1 MSKTIRK
8 LLTATHLLLFLSG
21 CTGGQSAVRS
31 DTHLLAD
38 KTLNRG
44 IRAEQKGDLPAAETF
59 LLQSL
64 ATSRSIEDY
73 PGQAMALINLARLH
87 RLKHEQPQAEE
98 YADRAL
104 TVAAKAPTI
113 QAEAA
118 YEKALVELSLGQND
132 SALQWA
138 QKSLA
143 AEQEDKRRGSRL
155 NLVARIQ
162 FLRGA
167 LDESRV
173 MATDALTANR
183 ASGQAEEEANSLR
196 VLGMVARQEG
206 RYEAGIGFLEEALQI
221 DKRIGQSGKIA
232 ADLEELGLTAEK
244 AGKIKQAA
252 DYRER
257 AGLIHS
263 PSTTTSP
270 SSRP

>member
-1 MSKTIRK
+1 MSKIRLH
-8 LLTATHLLLFLSG
+8 LLTAISLLLLSG
-21 CTGGQSAVRS
+21 CSGGQTAVRS

-38 KTLNRG
+38 KALNRG
-44 IRAEQKGDLPAAETF
+44 IRAEQKGDLPTAETF

-73 PGQAMALINLARLH
+73 PGQATALINLARLH
-87 RLKHEQPQAEE
+87 RLKHEPAQAEE

-104 TVAAKAPTI
+104 TVAAKAPAL

-132 SALQWA
+132 SALKWA

-143 AEQEDKRRGSRL
+143 AEQVDKRRGTRL

-167 LDESRV
+167 MDESRI
-173 MATDALTANR
+173 MAADALTANR
-183 ASGQAEEEANSLR
+183 AAGQAEEEANSLR
-196 VLGMVARQEG
+196 MLGMVARQEE

-221 DKRIGQSGKIA
+221 DKRIGQSDKIA
-232 ADLEELGLTAEK
+232 ADLEELGLTADK
-244 AGKIKQAA
+244 AGRIKQAA
-252 DYRER
+252 EYRER
-257 AGLIHS
+257 AGLVHK